1 MVDKGSSVV
10 GKRSCMMEDRG
21 CVVNNRGSFNN
32 WSSFNHR
39 GSSNKRSS
47 SIVKAIVVSIGK
59 AIVIPQRMRV
69 SNQRVVINKGAVSLT
84 MSSNTAVVVSI
95 GISLGIGISISFSLT
110 TLTCNNGCCGRSKR
124 SRGKSCGK
132 SSLQGAA
139 SFCDTVMGGQS
150 DNWGHWGNRGNRSNM
165 MDKRGSMMN
174 NRGVD
179 ERSSMKKRSSMN
191 FMRNYN
197 WCVYNRVSNWEGK
210 GSRGNKRSNC
220 RSCKGS
226 SSWSYKGSNRGS
238 SRKVKASVE
247 DQLRISLSLT
257 FMKMNTVDG
266 LVATIKRTSIA
277 RYTSNWSVEVW
288 VAIGSIVVQ
297 GIGFRLS
304 QAERGYG
311 ENYDHA
317 LHDVYR
323 TAV

>member
-1 MVDKGSSVV
+1 M
-10 GKRSCMMEDRG
+10 
-21 CVVNNRGSFNN
+21 
-32 WSSFNHR
+32 
-39 GSSNKRSS
+39 
-47 SIVKAIVVSIGK
+47 VVSIGK
-59 AIVIPQRMRV
+59 TIVISKRMRV
-69 SNQRVVINKGAVSLT
+69 SNQWVVINKGAVSLT

-95 GISLGIGISISFSLT
+95 GISLGISISISFSLT
-110 TLTCNNGCCGRSKR
+110 TFACNNGCCGRSKR
-124 SRGKSCGK
+124 SRGKSGGK

-150 DNWGHWGNRGNRSNM
+150 DNWGHWGNRGSRSNM

-174 NRGVD
+174 YRGMD

-210 GSRGNKRSNC
+210 RSRGNKRSNC
-220 RSCKGS
+220 RSYKGS

-288 VAIGSIVVQ
+288 VTIGSIVVQ

-323 TAV
+323 TA

>member
-1 MVDKGSSVV
+1 
-10 GKRSCMMEDRG
+10 
-21 CVVNNRGSFNN
+21 
-32 WSSFNHR
+32 
-39 GSSNKRSS
+39 
-47 SIVKAIVVSIGK
+47 
-59 AIVIPQRMRV
+59 
-69 SNQRVVINKGAVSLT
+69 
-84 MSSNTAVVVSI
+84 
-95 GISLGIGISISFSLT
+95 
-110 TLTCNNGCCGRSKR
+110 
-124 SRGKSCGK
+124 
-132 SSLQGAA
+132 
-139 SFCDTVMGGQS
+139 
-150 DNWGHWGNRGNRSNM
+150 
-165 MDKRGSMMN
+165 MMN
-174 NRGVD
+174 NRGMD

-191 FMRNYN
+191 FMRNYSWSFNNSFNN

-220 RSCKGS
+220 R
-226 SSWSYKGSNRGS
+226 SNRGS

-311 ENYDHA
+311 ENCDHA

>member
-1 MVDKGSSVV
+1 M
-10 GKRSCMMEDRG
+10 
-21 CVVNNRGSFNN
+21 
-32 WSSFNHR
+32 
-39 GSSNKRSS
+39 
-47 SIVKAIVVSIGK
+47 VVSIGK
-59 AIVIPQRMRV
+59 TIVISKRMRV
-69 SNQRVVINKGAVSLT
+69 SNQWVVINEGAVSLT

-124 SRGKSCGK
+124 SRGKSCSK

-174 NRGVD
+174 YRGMD

-191 FMRNYN
+191 FMRNYSWSFNNSFNN

-220 RSCKGS
+220 WSYNGS
-226 SSWSYKGSNRGS
+226 SSWSYNGSNRGS
-238 SRKVKASVE
+238 SRKVQASVE
-247 DQLRISLSLT
+247 EQLRISLSLT

-288 VAIGSIVVQ
+288 VTIGSIVVQ
-297 GIGFRLS
+297 RIGFRLS

-323 TAV
+323 TA

>member
-1 MVDKGSSVV
+1 M
-10 GKRSCMMEDRG
+10 
-21 CVVNNRGSFNN
+21 
-32 WSSFNHR
+32 
-39 GSSNKRSS
+39 
-47 SIVKAIVVSIGK
+47 VVSIGK
-59 AIVIPQRMRV
+59 TIVISKRMRV
-69 SNQRVVINKGAVSLT
+69 SNQWVVINKGAVSLT

-95 GISLGIGISISFSLT
+95 GISLGISISFSLSLT

-124 SRGKSCGK
+124 SRGKSSGK

-139 SFCDTVMGGQS
+139 SFCNTVMGGQS

-165 MDKRGSMMN
+165 MDNRGSMMN
-174 NRGVD
+174 YRGMD

-191 FMRNYN
+191 FMGNYSWSFNNSFNN

-210 GSRGNKRSNC
+210 GSRGNN
-220 RSCKGS
+220 
-226 SSWSYKGSNRGS
+226 
-238 SRKVKASVE
+238 RKVKASVE

-277 RYTSNWSVEVW
+277 RYTGNWSVEVW
-288 VAIGSIVVQ
+288 VTIGSIVVQ

>member
-1 MVDKGSSVV
+1 M
-10 GKRSCMMEDRG
+10 
-21 CVVNNRGSFNN
+21 
-32 WSSFNHR
+32 
-39 GSSNKRSS
+39 
-47 SIVKAIVVSIGK
+47 VVSIGK
-59 AIVIPQRMRV
+59 TIVISKRMRV
-69 SNQRVVINKGAVSLT
+69 SNQWVVINKGAVGLT

-95 GISLGIGISISFSLT
+95 GISLGIGIGISFSFSLT

-132 SSLQGAA
+132 SSLQGAT

-150 DNWGHWGNRGNRSNM
+150 DNWGHWGNRGNM
-165 MDKRGSMMN
+165 MDKRSSMM
-174 NRGVD
+174 
-179 ERSSMKKRSSMN
+179 KRSSMN
-191 FMRNYN
+191 FMRNYSWSFNNSFNN
-197 WCVYNRVSNWEGK
+197 WCVYNRVGNWEGK

-220 RSCKGS
+220 RSYKGS

-238 SRKVKASVE
+238 SREVKPSVE

-277 RYTSNWSVEVW
+277 RYTSNWSVQVW
-288 VAIGSIVVQ
+288 VTIGSIVVQ

>member
-1 MVDKGSSVV
+1 MGKRSCMVDKGSSMVEN
-10 GKRSCMMEDRG
+10 RSC
-21 CVVNNRGSFNN
+21 VVNKGSSLNNRGSFNN
-32 WSSFNHR
+32 WSSLDNWSSFNHR
-39 GSSNKRSS
+39 GSWDYRGSS
-47 SIVKAIVVSIGK
+47 VVEAMVVSIGK
-59 AIVIPQRMRV
+59 NIVISKRMRV
-69 SNQRVVINKGAVSLT
+69 SNQWVVINKGAVSLT
-84 MSSNTAVVVSI
+84 MSSNTAVVVS
-95 GISLGIGISISFSLT
+95 IGISISFSLT

-124 SRGKSCGK
+124 SRGKSSGK

-150 DNWGHWGNRGNRSNM
+150 NNWGHWGNRGNRSNM
-165 MDKRGSMMN
+165 
-174 NRGVD
+174 
-179 ERSSMKKRSSMN
+179 KKRSSMN
-191 FMRNYN
+191 FMRNYSWSFNNSFNN

-220 RSCKGS
+220 RSYKGS

-288 VAIGSIVVQ
+288 VTIGSIVVQ

-317 LHDVYR
+317 LHDVYPM
-323 TAV
+323 